1 MIDKTNVLYKQ
12 NRQECGFWNNHFEQR
27 SIALNSIYYHL
38 FITIQREM
46 TNEFHLD
53 SEGEYEQVAY
63 AKYSFTSVQL
73 KQTNKINAN

>member
-1 MIDKTNVLYKQ
+1 
-12 NRQECGFWNNHFEQR
+12 
-27 SIALNSIYYHL
+27 
-38 FITIQREM
+38 M
-46 TNEFHLD
+46 TNEFHMD